1 LALFN
6 TDTIQEN
13 FWQINMDS
21 ISVNGADVSLSDLAD
36 PILDSG
42 STFVSGDS
50 GAISNIYSNIPGS
63 APVSNSSSL
72 FTSTHV
78 AGLLL
83 E

>member
-1 LALFN
+1 M
-6 TDTIQEN
+6 DTIQA
-13 FWQINMDS
+13 FWQIDLDS
-21 ISVNGADVSLSDLAD
+21 ISANGADISLGGLSTSQV
-36 PILDSG
+36 ILDLG
-42 STFVSGDS
+42 STFVFGDP

-63 APVSNSSSL
+63 APAANSSTQ